1 MKKLVYFLLLSVF
14 IFQSCSEEGLA
25 RYFMRK
31 QNPKT
36 EFSLDKVPAKPDY
49 SNDNT
54 WFVKKDINE
63 TIDIFYVYPT
73 LYLSPNNWNMSCDD
87 SIVEKRFWK
96 FTVKKQL
103 SIFDGIGNI
112 YAPKYRQASLYCF
125 VDKDKNGEKA
135 LDLAY
140 EDVRRAFYYY
150 FEHFNNGKPFMLV
163 GHSQGSMHLLR
174 LLEEISKDPKIKNKI
189 IVTYA
194 IGWPV
199 TKSYLERNPQIKMCN
214 DSCQTGCVV
223 SWNTEGKHK
232 IVSVIKEPSVSVNP
246 LTWKTDTTFAPKSL
260 HKGAIFVHSNSVDT
274 AYHWVSAQNVNGHL
288 IISKPKNV
296 KEIWMPFKY
305 GNYHVHDFSMF
316 YFNIQE
322 NAKFRKKCFWKQ

>member
-1 MKKLVYFLLLSVF
+1 MKRIVYLLLLSV
-14 IFQSCSEEGLA
+14 IVLQSCTKEGMA

-36 EFSLDKVPAKPDY
+36 EFSLDNIPAKPDY
-49 SNDNT
+49 SDNDS

-63 TIDIFYVYPT
+63 SIDVFYVYPT
-73 LYLSPNNWNMSCDD
+73 LYLSPNNWNMSCED
-87 SIVEKRFWK
+87 SIVAERFWK
-96 FTVKKQL
+96 FTFKKQL
-103 SIFDGIGNI
+103 NIFDSIANI
-112 YAPKYRQASLYCF
+112 YSPKYRQASLYCF
-125 VDKDKNGEKA
+125 VDKDENGKKA

-140 EDVRRAFYYY
+140 ADVRRAFYYY
-150 FEHFNNGKPFMLV
+150 LEHFNNGKAFMLV

-199 TKSYLERNPQIKMCN
+199 AKSYLERNPQIKMCN

-232 IVSVIKEPSVSVNP
+232 IVSLIKEPSVSVNP
-246 LTWKTDTTFAPKSL
+246 LTWKTDTAFAPKSL
-260 HKGAIFVHSNSVDT
+260 HKGAVFVRANKIDT
-274 AYHWVSAQNVNGHL
+274 TYNWVSAHNFDGHL
-288 IISKPKNV
+288 IISKPDNI
-296 KEIWMPFKY
+296 KEMWMPFGY

-316 YFNIQE
+316 YFNIKE
-322 NAKFRKKCFWKQ
+322 NAALRKKSFLKR